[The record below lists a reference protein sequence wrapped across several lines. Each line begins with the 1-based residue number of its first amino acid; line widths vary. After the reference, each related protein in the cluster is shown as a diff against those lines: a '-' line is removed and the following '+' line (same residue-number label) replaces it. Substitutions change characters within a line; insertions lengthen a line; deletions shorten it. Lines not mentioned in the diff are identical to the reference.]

1 MKNKERAEKLK
12 KKTCDEI
19 ERLTKPG
26 MLGEEVAYSGDYV
39 ISFSLDNDSILMW
52 SEYSDF
58 YGYCMEFDFEKLVAG
73 IQKKTSY
80 ELLHGQVIYDHKEQ
94 VSIIEK
100 SIENEI
106 IRHAPGFEYLNS
118 WEELDNL
125 TDENIEDLYV
135 WLSVLIDAYNMF
147 FKLDCFKGENE
158 YRMVFCC
165 IHDGGRVNDDGREE
179 QYFRIKNEV
188 MIPFVKKRLVS
199 LEALES
205 VMIGPKNKS
214 DIAEKGLQYFFRNRK
229 MDVKIHKSQ
238 MPIRY

>member
-1 MKNKERAEKLK
+1 M
-12 KKTCDEI
+12 
-19 ERLTKPG
+19 
-26 MLGEEVAYSGDYV
+26 
-39 ISFSLDNDSILMW
+39 
-52 SEYSDF
+52 
-58 YGYCMEFDFEKLVAG
+58 
-73 IQKKTSY
+73 
-80 ELLHGQVIYDHKEQ
+80 HGQVIYDHKEQ

-100 SIENEI
+100 TIENEI